1 MMKLFLCMLIS
12 ITRSGQGYD
21 LFLSPFIKPV
31 VGLTWRSGWVFVES
45 KIAKWKHL
53 PVLVRSNF
61 CWFVF
66 ELMIWVGTIN
76 RRLL

>member
-12 ITRSGQGYD
+12 IPRSAQGYD

-45 KIAKWKHL
+45 KIAKWKHW
-53 PVLVRSNF
+53 PVLVLLYADALSRTLVGVCSN
-61 CWFVF
+61 
-66 ELMIWVGTIN
+66 
-76 RRLL
+76 